1 MSPAETSQLDVERRW
16 ASIVCRWSPLL
27 GIFVWAL
34 AAKYLLFVMYLK
46 PPPTALDWTEALR
59 WKPAIVLGLCGFG
72 GPWLWLL
79 AIDWQQRVVRCRRSR
94 FPLAGIL
101 SLVWVGLVCLAF
113 SSPRVVWFFVEWA
126 KVRTPNPSF
135 ARNTLF
141 WEARNF
147 ERKPE
152 AEDHHHHSVGLVGS
166 SQIYQGTDLDL
177 LARQV
182 PAARFEKNCLAGF
195 GPLQYLWLKDRL
207 LERRFNTIVCW
218 LSEFDFFREDQL
230 PVSRL
235 RWAATPNGCRELWH
249 AIDRPFVNVRRRIA
263 NIQNG
268 SNWTDDA
275 DDQWEFRGDY
285 ADLSF
290 AAVVPI
296 WRHRDHIRRALF
308 AYWWNVSLPTPVAVD
323 EGPQLAQSS
332 DLPAAQVSLRQNVGR
347 KRLVDAN
354 FSAFQRFALVLKEHQ
369 IDLIVC
375 EGTTDP
381 RATAVYDGTFRRET
395 RNRLTRMA
403 VASGFTYLD
412 FERLP
417 QFTES
422 DFADPYHLNADGR
435 TRFSEYL
442 ADILQQHVTQQ
453 ASQDRSHQRG
463 SGRAVE

>member
-1 MSPAETSQLDVERRW
+1 MSKAESSQLELEQRW
-16 ASIVCRWSPLL
+16 ATVVCRVSPLL
-27 GIFVWAL
+27 GIFAWAL

-46 PPPTALDWTEALR
+46 PPPTALDWSEALC
-59 WKPAIVLGLCGFG
+59 WKPAIVLGTCALAW
-72 GPWLWLL
+72 PWIWLL
-79 AIDWQQRVVRCRRSR
+79 AIALQQRVVRCFGTG

-101 SLVWVGLVCLAF
+101 SMVWVGLVCFTF

-141 WEARNF
+141 WEARAF
-147 ERKPE
+147 ERRPE
-152 AEDHHHHSVGLVGS
+152 DDNRQHSVGLVGS

-177 LARQV
+177 LADRV
-182 PAARFEKNCLAGF
+182 GGAHFEKNCLAGF

-235 RWAATPNGCRELWH
+235 RWAATSDGCRELWQ
-249 AIDRPFVNVRRRIA
+249 AVDWPFVNVKRRIA

-285 ADLSF
+285 ADLSL

-308 AYWWNVSLPTPVAVD
+308 NFWWNVSLLTPAVVD
-323 EGPQLAQSS
+323 EGPQLARSS
-332 DLPAAQVSLRQNVGR
+332 DLPAAQISLRQNVGR

-354 FSAFQRFALVLKEHQ
+354 FSAFQRFALVLKDYQ
-369 IDLIVC
+369 IELIVC
-375 EGTTDP
+375 EGTTHP
-381 RATAVYDGTFRRET
+381 QATAVYDGTFRRET

-403 VASGFTYLD
+403 AASGFNYFD
-412 FERLP
+412 SERLP
-417 QFTES
+417 QFSES

-442 ADILQQHVTQQ
+442 AELLQQHVTHQ
-453 ASQDRSHQRG
+453 ASRDRSHRRG
-463 SGRAVE
+463 SDRAEE